1 MGSLSAEDTVFWRTY
16 QNDPEKAY
24 KIWKNKITN
33 WAGKQKKQMDLAKK
47 IGADI
52 DYGIKKESKLAQKAD
67 GGLMRNIRNIDE
79 ESANELQRWW
89 DSQRF
94 TN

>member
-1 MGSLSAEDTVFWRTY
+1 MTSLNAEDKVFWRNY
-16 QNDPEKAY
+16 QNDPERAY
-24 KIWKNKITN
+24 QRWKNKITN
-33 WAGKQKKQMDLAKK
+33 WKTKQTKQKKLSET

-52 DYGIKKESKLAQKAD
+52 DYGIKKAD

-79 ESANELQRWW
+79 ESANELQAWW